1 MKKIEFKDLP
11 SKETPLSANNLN
23 LLQQNVEDEINKK
36 ANKEYV
42 DSNKATKAEVEF
54 IKNNYSK
61 NKSVISIYKKEDQ
74 IFQMGDNVGR
84 GVDFNTVNKNIW
96 DAFKISRNTII
107 VKKNCTVKIS
117 YGLFMDH
124 AGGYVMAT
132 LYRRRAGNLFVA
144 NMSIDHRE
152 NLFKYL
158 GVGGIIVEVK
168 ENDDIM
174 IDVAKTASD
183 QLKIRGGYQ
192 YNFLTVEEI

>member
-1 MKKIEFKDLP
+1 MKKIEFKNLP

-84 GVDFNTVNKNIW
+84 GVDFNTVNKNIG

-107 VKKNCTVKIS
+107 VKKIV
-117 YGLFMDH
+117 L
-124 AGGYVMAT
+124 
-132 LYRRRAGNLFVA
+132 L
-144 NMSIDHRE
+144 
-152 NLFKYL
+152 KYL
-158 GVGGIIVEVK
+158 MGYLW
-168 ENDDIM
+168 IM
-174 IDVAKTASD
+174 REDMLWLLYIGEEQV
-183 QLKIRGGYQ
+183 I
-192 YNFLTVEEI
+192 FL

>member
-1 MKKIEFKDLP
+1 MKKIEFKNLP

-84 GVDFNTVNKNIW
+84 GVDFNTVNKNIG
-96 DAFKISRNTII
+96 DAFKIILWVI
-107 VKKNCTVKIS
+107 
-117 YGLFMDH
+117 YGSC
-124 AGGYVMAT
+124 GRICYGY
-132 LYRRRAGNLFVA
+132 
-144 NMSIDHRE
+144 SI
-152 NLFKYL
+152 
-158 GVGGIIVEVK
+158 
-168 ENDDIM
+168 
-174 IDVAKTASD
+174 
-183 QLKIRGGYQ
+183 
-192 YNFLTVEEI
+192 

>member
-1 MKKIEFKDLP
+1 MKKIEFKNLP

-61 NKSVISIYKKEDQ
+61 NKSVISIYKKDQ

-84 GVDFNTVNKNIW
+84 GVDFNTVNKNIG

-158 GVGGIIVEVK
+158 GVGGIIIEVK